1 MTTLQPNPAV
11 TRPGSRS
18 RRGVVVGQV
27 GLALIPLASGVL
39 RLVQLAG
46 GPQLMPLDP
55 RFAATAL
62 PLATH
67 IVGSL
72 VFALLGV
79 AQFLPRLRCRGHSWH
94 RRAGRVVAVVGLVAA
109 VSALWIT
116 LFYPARAGTGALL
129 FGFRLVF
136 GSAMIACLVLGFA
149 AIRRRDVAAHRA
161 WMIRAYAIGMAA
173 GTQAFTEG
181 FSKALLGSSVL
192 LDDTAKVLG
201 WVVNLTAAEWII
213 RRRGGRSRRPVVA
226 FPDRVLR

>member
-1 MTTLQPNPAV
+1 MTTLQRNPAV
-11 TRPGSRS
+11 ARPGSRS
-18 RRGVVVGQV
+18 RRGMVAGLVA
-27 GLALIPLASGVL
+27 LALIPLASGVL

-46 GPQLMPLDP
+46 GPQLMPVDP

-62 PLATH
+62 PLVAH

-72 VFALLGV
+72 VFALLGA
-79 AQFLPRLRCRGHSWH
+79 AQFLPRLRRRGRSWH
-94 RRAGRVVAVVGLVAA
+94 RRAGRVVAAVGLVAA
-109 VSALWIT
+109 GSALWIT
-116 LFYPARAGTGALL
+116 LFYPGRAGTGELL

-136 GSAMIACLVLGFA
+136 GSAMIACLGLGFS
-149 AIRRRDVAAHRA
+149 AIRRRDIAAHRA

-181 FSKALLGSSVL
+181 VSKVLLGSSVL

-201 WVVNLTAAEWII
+201 WVLNLAVAEWVI
-213 RRRGGRSRRPVVA
+213 RRRGRGRRQVVA